1 MLSVRY
7 KAVTAG
13 VNGREF
19 TRVVLVSIAIKF
31 QLLCCCKLE
40 SILVPWSGAQQVRL
54 VVRKREIWDVETSA
68 TLGSK

>member
-13 VNGREF
+13 VNGHEF

-40 SILVPWSGAQQVRL
+40 NILVTWSGQCSTGKTRDEKE
-54 VVRKREIWDVETSA
+54 RDMGCRDISNFGK
-68 TLGSK
+68 